1 MNAIVNKLLLG
12 GDKFMP
18 ELDLRQSGIT
28 NSTSGSSNK
37 NKERIK
43 NLKKQEIQ
51 DIFIKMNQIKS
62 ALNMTQLM
70 DILKIYLEEQDSFR

>member
-51 DIFIKMNQIKS
+51 DIFIKMNQIKLVFS
-62 ALNMTQLM
+62 MIWLM
-70 DILKIYLEEQDSFR
+70 QVLKI

>member
-18 ELDLRQSGIT
+18 ELDLRSSGIT

-51 DIFIKMNQIKS
+51 DIFIKMN
-62 ALNMTQLM
+62 
-70 DILKIYLEEQDSFR
+70 